1 MKKVTAA
8 KKKKVMIVDDEV
20 ALLEIIKEN
29 LESTGKYEV
38 QTLPDAK
45 DIIQEVHHFAPDV
58 ILLDLLMPA
67 VGGIEVCQMLND
79 DQTAKGI
86 PDIVISAL
94 DKEADKLN
102 AYEVGVIDYLVKPVK
117 RDELLAKIEQALELK

>member
-86 PDIVISAL
+86 PVIVISAL